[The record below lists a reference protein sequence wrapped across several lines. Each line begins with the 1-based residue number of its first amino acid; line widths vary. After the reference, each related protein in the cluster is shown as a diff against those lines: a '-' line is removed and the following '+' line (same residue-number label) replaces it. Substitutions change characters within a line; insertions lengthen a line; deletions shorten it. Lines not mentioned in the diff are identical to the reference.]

1 MYENAFRWPKMLLR
15 RVGLNG
21 TEDVRLYLVQEMD
34 GLRRE
39 FLAIGG
45 ASLADEN
52 SARYATAIDVLKELG
67 MKVPA
72 VLVEKYQENLDTEA
86 QRITAK
92 EMDRREISREKR
104 KRKKALNMPE
114 IEEYREK
121 LHVAPSKK

>member
-1 MYENAFRWPKMLLR
+1 M
-15 RVGLNG
+15 
-21 TEDVRLYLVQEMD
+21 YLVQEMD

-45 ASLADEN
+45 AGLADQN

-72 VLVEKYQENLDTEA
+72 VLVEKYQENLDTES

-92 EMDRREISREKR
+92 EIDRREISKEKR